1 MTIRISEKLETDGNS
16 VKSYAII
23 RNYWELPGH
32 LVERAG
38 GLTSLALQAGELAGW
53 LATRDTLNLWNSWN
67 ARIVLNFQNFS

>member
-16 VKSYAII
+16 GNSFAII

-38 GLTSLALQAGELAGW
+38 GLTSLALQAGELASWLAGW
-53 LATRDTLNLWNSWN
+53 LAGY
-67 ARIVLNFQNFS
+67 ARYLKFPEFMEC